1 MPVQP
6 QNTMTAPSSNE
17 SQLERFFLPGPTA
30 VHPEVLAAM
39 DSPIVSHRG
48 EEIREIVRAVDEG
61 FRPALGT
68 ARPLAISTSSGTG
81 LMEAAV
87 LNGVRRSQL
96 ALVNGAF
103 SERFAQIGEACG
115 RQVTRLEVPWGQVH
129 GLQEVVEAVQ
139 QSRPDAVSF
148 VHSETSTGALQDIRA
163 LVAAIREASDDVAI
177 LVDSVSGAGGAELQV
192 DEWGVDFLATAG
204 HKALA
209 LPPGIAFGVASEAM
223 MARSATATGK
233 GFYFDLERFM
243 ASAKKFETPT
253 TPAVS
258 TLKAAQVQARRMT
271 EEGMPARLARHAEM
285 ARATWEWVEARDL
298 EVIAPEGARSPT
310 VTCLTLPDGT
320 TGPEVKAAM
329 AERGWTITTGYGKL
343 KESTVRIGHMG
354 EHTVEQVEAVLAELG
369 DVLGR

>member
-1 MPVQP
+1 MPAHSHRAVS
-6 QNTMTAPSSNE
+6 TPSGRE

-30 VHPEVLAAM
+30 VHPDVLAAM
-39 DSPIVSHRG
+39 DSHIVSHRG
-48 EEIREIVRAVDEG
+48 PEIREIVRAVDEG

-68 ARPLAISTSSGTG
+68 GRPLAISTSSGTG

-87 LNGVRRSQL
+87 LNGVRTSQL

-103 SERFAQIGEACG
+103 SERFAKIGEACG
-115 RQVTRLEVPWGQVH
+115 REVTRLEVPWGEVH
-129 GLQEVVEAVQ
+129 DPQAVVEAVQ
-139 QSRPDAVSF
+139 RSGADAVSF
-148 VHSETSTGALQDIRA
+148 VHSETSTGALQDIRT
-163 LVAAIREASDDVAI
+163 LVQAIRQASDDVAI

-209 LPPGIAFGVASEAM
+209 LPPGVAFGAASEAM
-223 MARSATATGK
+223 MARSAAATGK

-258 TLKAAQVQARRMT
+258 ILMAARVQAQRMAD
-271 EEGMPARLARHAEM
+271 EGMPRRLARHAEM
-285 ARATWEWVEARDL
+285 ARTTWEWVEARGLD
-298 EVIAPEGARSPT
+298 VVATEGSRSPT
-310 VTCLTLPDGT
+310 VTCLTLPDGRS
-320 TGPEVKAAM
+320 GPEVKAAM

-354 EHTVEQVEAVLAELG
+354 EHTVEQVVAVLAELG
-369 DVLGR
+369 EVLGR